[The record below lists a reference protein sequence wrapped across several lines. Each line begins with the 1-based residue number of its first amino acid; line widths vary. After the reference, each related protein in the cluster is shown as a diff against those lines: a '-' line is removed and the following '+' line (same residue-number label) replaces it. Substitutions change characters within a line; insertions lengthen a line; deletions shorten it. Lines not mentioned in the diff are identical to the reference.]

1 MMWRAAELGG
11 SCAIEANVPSGT
23 RVVWEVPL

>member
-11 SCAIEANVPSGT
+11 TCTVERNEPTGT
-23 RVVWEVPL
+23 RLSWRVPI